1 MKHTA
6 PRVFS
11 PKTEFEPLMYQA
23 VLPLATDSSVV
34 LNEFLANNT
43 ESITDSQDEHDDWI
57 ELHNISADIVDFS
70 GMYLSDSQA
79 NVRKWQFPR

>member
-1 MKHTA
+1 
-6 PRVFS
+6 
-11 PKTEFEPLMYQA
+11 MYQA

-57 ELHNISADIVDFS
+57 ELHNTGADIVDFS
-70 GMYLSDSQA
+70 GVYLSDSQT
-79 NVRKWQFPR
+79 NLRKWQFPR